1 MLKSFGLKD
10 IRPSEIRL
18 LYQAIDK
25 DGDKSL
31 TLLEMDKALRGV
43 AEYGTVNRDEFI
55 AAMEMLGVHHLMENA
70 EDATKGKDVRESQAR
85 RKLARLFDD
94 LSEGKGSK
102 RRILYEAVVLAVRQ
116 LRRYAL
122 TNGLDDGSGM
132 EGLAHKAAVA
142 RAKAEERSLKFRQQ
156 EKKMRSHDGYEKNK
170 KKTNS
175 HFFGSAD
182 RGLQKKIKK
191 TDEREYHDH
200 EPDWE
205 QMGHV
210 HNGGVSGFGGHAFQ
224 GHIASPPNN
233 PYGKKGSPLA
243 ANRKTYN
250 QLSKEARAIIS
261 RFGDDKVSQQLT
273 KLFRDYNDQAEKIGK
288 TDWDALAVMTDKQ
301 KWSCLNRF
309 YLRLKR
315 AKTKPTSSGKIKSML
330 FMPEKREH
338 KHTGIARIDN
348 AGGFNLDDSA
358 NLSTIFAYSDL
369 TDGNLNGGG
378 GNYAVTNDINITQ
391 SAPATTN
398 RDINKSFRV
407 SPPKNKEKKKIS
419 ASWSPEKVKNTTFKE
434 FNGIATWRLPPK
446 VSPRELRGIAA
457 KPHDL
462 NGVSGLI
469 PQQVKE
475 QIRQSGIVQQK
486 SMDGALQHCK
496 TLVGHTKGLT
506 GGEKS
511 YAVLVLPGSDA
522 DKKRLRL
529 QRNHNKS
536 PARKRTNMKEF

>member
-1 MLKSFGLKD
+1 
-10 IRPSEIRL
+10 
-18 LYQAIDK
+18 
-25 DGDKSL
+25 
-31 TLLEMDKALRGV
+31 
-43 AEYGTVNRDEFI
+43 
-55 AAMEMLGVHHLMENA
+55 
-70 EDATKGKDVRESQAR
+70 
-85 RKLARLFDD
+85 
-94 LSEGKGSK
+94 
-102 RRILYEAVVLAVRQ
+102 
-116 LRRYAL
+116 
-122 TNGLDDGSGM
+122 
-132 EGLAHKAAVA
+132 
-142 RAKAEERSLKFRQQ
+142 
-156 EKKMRSHDGYEKNK
+156 
-170 KKTNS
+170 
-175 HFFGSAD
+175 
-182 RGLQKKIKK
+182 
-191 TDEREYHDH
+191 
-200 EPDWE
+200 
-205 QMGHV
+205 
-210 HNGGVSGFGGHAFQ
+210 
-224 GHIASPPNN
+224 
-233 PYGKKGSPLA
+233 
-243 ANRKTYN
+243 
-250 QLSKEARAIIS
+250 
-261 RFGDDKVSQQLT
+261 
-273 KLFRDYNDQAEKIGK
+273 
-288 TDWDALAVMTDKQ
+288 
-301 KWSCLNRF
+301 
-309 YLRLKR
+309 
-315 AKTKPTSSGKIKSML
+315 
-330 FMPEKREH
+330 MPEKREH